1 METRPKLLSRTEQS
15 VTRFETN
22 YFRHEN
28 LRCFSIARIINN
40 NTQLARFRF
49 STKTKFPSSVY
60 SPNFLSLPSVKSDRF
75 AKIRCASRLSNRGKI
90 IPQTSPT
97 AQLFRQRE
105 REKGGESF
113 PSRNELTA
121 QRVEKRAREKEEGRK
136 GNRIQWINHREK
148 EEEKERRGK
157 KKDEGRKG
165 GKEIK
170 RKRRKRENKRSPLNG
185 VTVQQAHS
193 LEPFHSSRFLIPP
206 VDFVDR
212 DRPPLSRTKT
222 SKWKF
227 IKSVAVAR
235 EGQEGGR
242 KGGNDPP
249 SLSLFL
255 FHPDSPGFRPQATAH
270 VLLQILVK
278 KLKWIHEWSEGTHGV
293 SAVAKCATTESRL
306 LRHSCAPRSFA

>member
-75 AKIRCASRLSNRGKI
+75 AKIRCASRLSNRKNN
-90 IPQTSPT
+90 PSNVTNRATLST
-97 AQLFRQRE
+97 E

-136 GNRIQWINHREK
+136 GNRIQ
-148 EEEKERRGK
+148 
-157 KKDEGRKG
+157 
-165 GKEIK
+165 
-170 RKRRKRENKRSPLNG
+170 
-185 VTVQQAHS
+185 
-193 LEPFHSSRFLIPP
+193 
-206 VDFVDR
+206 
-212 DRPPLSRTKT
+212 
-222 SKWKF
+222 
-227 IKSVAVAR
+227 
-235 EGQEGGR
+235 
-242 KGGNDPP
+242 
-249 SLSLFL
+249 
-255 FHPDSPGFRPQATAH
+255 
-270 VLLQILVK
+270 
-278 KLKWIHEWSEGTHGV
+278 
-293 SAVAKCATTESRL
+293 
-306 LRHSCAPRSFA
+306 